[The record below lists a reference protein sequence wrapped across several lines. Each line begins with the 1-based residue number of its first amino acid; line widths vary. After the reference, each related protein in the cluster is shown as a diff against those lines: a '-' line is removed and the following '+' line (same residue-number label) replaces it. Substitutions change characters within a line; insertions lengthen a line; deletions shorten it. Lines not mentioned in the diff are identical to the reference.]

1 MTMTMSIPLLF
12 SFHLF
17 FLLHPSPS
25 SADTSYHICGNTGN
39 YTANSTYATSLN
51 QTLSSLPTSASRSSG
66 FSTSTFGSD
75 PNQTFALALCSDG
88 TNSSS
93 CLSCLE
99 LAIQEA
105 HQLCPYYKT
114 VTVIYTNCY
123 LSYSNQNFLDPS
135 PTSDD
140 SFYHDCDD
148 SGNYTANDTY
158 DINLN
163 KLLSFLSANAS
174 LSGFSKSTFGSGP
187 NQVSGLALCRG
198 DIDSFNCLSCLE
210 HAIKQ
215 APQFC
220 PYYKSVTIY
229 YDLCLL
235 SYSSNQT
242 FLSSTDNSHQVFSSN
257 MNNVTYQRQ
266 RFVGW
271 EPRNAVNHNFFTSGI
286 NKLLTNTADSVANH
300 SMIKFAT
307 YEMNIADAFPALYG
321 LVQCTPDMLNG
332 RCHECLQ
339 DLINEMFKYFDDSTG
354 ARLVGVR
361 CNLRYEAYVFYDTHQ
376 LSPIAPI
383 GYSPAPTP
391 SVVPRAPIGSSP
403 PSSVVPPS
411 GGKSKL
417 WIIITTTSLALLFS
431 FSLLCFLWIK
441 RKRRAREEKRRE
453 LQRELLNIT
462 TNEASRLWENEDSN
476 SKFSLYNFCQIAD
489 ATNHFSPE
497 NKLGEGGFG
506 SVYKGQLPEGLEIA
520 AKRLSARSSQGQIEF
535 KNEIQLVAKLQ
546 HRNLVLLIG
555 CCIEGEEKILIYE
568 YMPNK
573 SLDFFIFDQTRGALL
588 DWSKRFHIIEGIAQ
602 GLLYL
607 HKHSRLRIIHRD
619 LKASNILLDH
629 DMNPKISDF
638 GMARIFASNEIQ
650 TSTNRIVGT
659 YGYMPPEYASE
670 GLFSIKSDVF
680 SFGVLLLEI
689 VSGKRN
695 AGFHQYG
702 NYLNLLG
709 YAWELWK
716 DGKWS
721 ELIDASLGDGYD
733 KADIERSINIALM
746 CVQENAVDRPTMSN
760 VVAMLSNESINLPY
774 PKQPAFFNLRIA
786 TVAEEPLDL
795 TENCSVNDMTITTPY
810 AR

>member
-1 MTMTMSIPLLF
+1 
-12 SFHLF
+12 
-17 FLLHPSPS
+17 
-25 SADTSYHICGNTGN
+25 
-39 YTANSTYATSLN
+39 
-51 QTLSSLPTSASRSSG
+51 
-66 FSTSTFGSD
+66 
-75 PNQTFALALCSDG
+75 
-88 TNSSS
+88 
-93 CLSCLE
+93 
-99 LAIQEA
+99 
-105 HQLCPYYKT
+105 
-114 VTVIYTNCY
+114 
-123 LSYSNQNFLDPS
+123 
-135 PTSDD
+135 
-140 SFYHDCDD
+140 
-148 SGNYTANDTY
+148 
-158 DINLN
+158 
-163 KLLSFLSANAS
+163 
-174 LSGFSKSTFGSGP
+174 
-187 NQVSGLALCRG
+187 
-198 DIDSFNCLSCLE
+198 
-210 HAIKQ
+210 
-215 APQFC
+215 
-220 PYYKSVTIY
+220 
-229 YDLCLL
+229 
-235 SYSSNQT
+235 
-242 FLSSTDNSHQVFSSN
+242 

-271 EPRNAVNHNFFTSGI
+271 EPRNAVNHNFFTLGI
-286 NKLLTNTADSVANH
+286 NKLLTNTADWVANH

-307 YEMNIADAFPALYG
+307 GEMNITDAFPALYG
-321 LVQCTPDMLNG
+321 LVQCTPDMSNG
-332 RCHECLQ
+332 RCNECLQ
-339 DLINEMFKYFDDSTG
+339 DLINEMFKYFDGSTG

-361 CNLRYEAYVFYDTHQ
+361 CNLRYEAYVFYGTDQ
-376 LSPIAPI
+376 LSPI
-383 GYSPAPTP
+383 P

-441 RKRRAREEKRRE
+441 RKRRAREEKERE
-453 LQRELLNIT
+453 AHQRQLLNIEA
-462 TNEASRLWENEDSN
+462 NEASRLWGNEDSN
-476 SKFSLYNFCQIAD
+476 SKFSLYNFSQIAD

-573 SLDFFIFDQTRGALL
+573 SLDFFLFDQTRGALL

-733 KADIERSINIALM
+733 KAEIERSINIALM

-795 TENCSVNDMTITTPY
+795 TGNCSVNDMTITTPY